1 VAGRRSDR
9 YVNNGKRMNQAL
21 PLRTRDDRILAERL
35 AYALRHPVSDDA
47 VLLEIKAAE
56 LLLHRLA
63 PVEELEESEDHDA

>member
-1 VAGRRSDR
+1 MAGKRSDR
-9 YVNNGKRMNQAL
+9 YVNNGKTMNRSL

-63 PVEELEESEDHDA
+63 PAGELEENEDHDA